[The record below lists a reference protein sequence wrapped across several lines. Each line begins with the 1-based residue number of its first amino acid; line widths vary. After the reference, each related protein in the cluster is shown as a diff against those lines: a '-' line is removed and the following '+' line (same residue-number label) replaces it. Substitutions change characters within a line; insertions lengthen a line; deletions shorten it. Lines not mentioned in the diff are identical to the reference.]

1 MKRNRLSLI
10 LLVIFTLTSAGI
22 APTFSAVKPKSAGR
36 TATTLPNT
44 ILNGKGAPISK
55 LGIDGDFYIDTRSL
69 SLYGPKKSGK
79 WPSAQ
84 SLQGATGAIGA
95 AGSDGRNGSDGR
107 TTSNATSVTGPS
119 GTQGERGEKGDA
131 GAAGSS
137 GLPGP
142 AGPTGAKGDTGNS
155 GGGPAGARGDTGSQG
170 AAGATGAKGET
181 GTAGSDGTDGS
192 VGAAGA
198 KGETGTVGNNGA
210 PGSIGVTGAKGETG
224 TVGPSNVSVGTFSY
238 TDIQGGAGLSQSSSI
253 TGFKAGKNYVVRIKI
268 ITFQPDSGMDNS
280 VPIGLDIYA
289 SGSTPI
295 ISSHYSVY
303 KGNSYRGSPRVELI
317 EYSADADVVI
327 NGSSSGDFSL
337 VVTVIAG
344 ISTSSSNHLR
354 VQGSYSAIAVGSVTD
369 L

>member
-1 MKRNRLSLI
+1 MKRNRLPLI
-10 LLVIFTLTSAGI
+10 LLIIFTLTSTGT

-95 AGSDGRNGSDGR
+95 AGSDGRNGNDGR

-119 GTQGERGEKGDA
+119 GTQGEKGDA
-131 GAAGSS
+131 GAAGLPGAS

-142 AGPTGAKGDTGNS
+142 SGPAGAKGDTGNS
-155 GGGPAGARGDTGSQG
+155 GGGPAGAKGDTGSQG
-170 AAGATGAKGET
+170 AVGAKGET
-181 GTAGSDGTDGS
+181 GTAGSNGTDGS

-210 PGSIGVTGAKGETG
+210 PGSIGETG
-224 TVGPSNVSVGTFSY
+224 PVGPSLIQISTIPSWTLSSATEFSYVVSPIFETFTAGISYKYTIIINGVTNLIGGTFGCEV
-238 TDIQGGAGLSQSSSI
+238 ILS
-253 TGFKAGKNYVVRIKI
+253 
-268 ITFQPDSGMDNS
+268 D
-280 VPIGLDIYA
+280 L
-289 SGSTPI
+289 STPI
-295 ISSHYSVY
+295 FEYSSNDYKISLGGV
-303 KGNSYRGSPRVELI
+303 NSYRYTFRI
-317 EYSADADVVI
+317 EGVAPAAA
-327 NGSSSGDFSL
+327 FER
-337 VVTVIAG
+337 T
-344 ISTSSSNHLR
+344 LR
-354 VQGSYSAIAVGSVTD
+354 VKIVDGTGGTGTKPMVLSGKSIKTIVGNVEV